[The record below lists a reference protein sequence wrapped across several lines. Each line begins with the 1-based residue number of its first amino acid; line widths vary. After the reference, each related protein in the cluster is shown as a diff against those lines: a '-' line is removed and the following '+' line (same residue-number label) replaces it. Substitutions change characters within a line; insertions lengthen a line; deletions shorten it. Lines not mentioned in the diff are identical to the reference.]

1 MSFSIWTQA
10 AMCSLE
16 YAAVNC
22 GSKLPQSKVKYNP
35 TMLKALIFDFD
46 GLILDTETPEYL
58 AWQEIYKEHGFE
70 LPHDEWGKII
80 GGYGL
85 SDFDAAEHL
94 ALLLSSS
101 QRAQGR
107 LDSVS
112 LRSRHQLESF
122 SAIERESV
130 LPGVLDYIHEAKRL
144 GLKLAI
150 ASSSHHAWVDGHAQ
164 RLGIFH
170 YFDKVICADDV
181 GSGRTKPNPDLF
193 LLALNQ
199 LQAKKEAAIV
209 FEDSPNGV
217 KAANHAGIFVV
228 AVPNPVTS
236 LLNLESA
243 NLILKSLGDI
253 SLNELIKRVK

>member
-1 MSFSIWTQA
+1 
-10 AMCSLE
+10 
-16 YAAVNC
+16 
-22 GSKLPQSKVKYNP
+22 
-35 TMLKALIFDFD
+35 MLKALIFDFD

-58 AWQEIYKEHGFE
+58 AWQNIYQEHGFE

-94 ALLLSSS
+94 ALLS
-101 QRAQGR
+101 QGR
-107 LDSVS
+107 LDSVA
-112 LRSRHQLESF
+112 LRSRHKLECSV
-122 SAIERESV
+122 AIAREAV
-130 LPGVLDYIHEAKRL
+130 LPGVLDLIHAAKAH

-150 ASSSHHAWVDGHAQ
+150 ASSSHHAWVDNHAQ

-170 YFDKVICADDV
+170 YFDKIICADDV
-181 GSGRTKPNPDLF
+181 GAGRTKPNPDLF

-199 LQAKKEAAIV
+199 LQVQKEEAVV

-217 KAANHAGIFVV
+217 KAANRAGIFVV

-236 LLNLESA
+236 LLNLDGA
-243 NLILKSLGDI
+243 NLILKSLKDM
-253 SLNELIKRVK
+253 SLNDLIQRLK